1 MYNITNKSY
10 LLKGY
15 ILFTPTN
22 SSIFERYEEIR
33 SRMPQVETTSKFE
46 DIELLLNIADQDTI
60 FFFDAFGVLNVGEA
74 LINGPKN

>member
-15 ILFTPTN
+15 ILFMPTN
-22 SSIFERYEEIR
+22 PSIFERYEEIR

-60 FFFDAFGVLNVGEA
+60 FFLMLLAY
-74 LINGPKN
+74 

>member
-15 ILFTPTN
+15 IPFMPTN
-22 SSIFERYEEIR
+22 LFIFERYEEIR

-46 DIELLLNIADQDTI
+46 DIELLINIADQDTT
-60 FFFDAFGVLNVGEA
+60 FFFDAFGV
-74 LINGPKN
+74 